1 MATKTA
7 VIGATMAIAAMA
19 NVVVKV
25 ADSTA
30 KAVVPSKEAVKVA
43 IKAASVAVVVAVDVD
58 VSSAAIAVKAAAA
71 RTPPRHVRT
80 EFLIFPK
87 PALYGAGFFV
97 ASSPGT
103 SAQEAESRALACSAS
118 AWIWFLSSSTPEKRR
133 SCRIKCSHS
142 TCSSSPQAKG
152 QSDST

>member
-19 NVVVKV
+19 NVVVKL

-87 PALYGAGFFV
+87 PALYGAGFFCRLI
-97 ASSPGT
+97 PGN
-103 SAQEAESRALACSAS
+103 
-118 AWIWFLSSSTPEKRR
+118 LSSGGGEQ
-133 SCRIKCSHS
+133 
-142 TCSSSPQAKG
+142 SPCLLCIRVDLVLELVHARETALL
-152 QSDST
+152 SDKMQPLHM